1 MLPSMPRSAG
11 PDRWRHQARNG
22 RRAKRRIVPRGAV
35 DPAAGRTGGRYEANP
50 VPGVPVSTAVSAVG
64 RPEIWFE
71 QGVSLYRIAQSM
83 INAVA
88 TIWIPP
94 STTNTPAPMAMARA
108 VIRTDDSN
116 HTANASLLMPAEQR
130 ALIKWEICGT

>member
-1 MLPSMPRSAG
+1 
-11 PDRWRHQARNG
+11 
-22 RRAKRRIVPRGAV
+22 
-35 DPAAGRTGGRYEANP
+35 
-50 VPGVPVSTAVSAVG
+50 
-64 RPEIWFE
+64 
-71 QGVSLYRIAQSM
+71 VSLYRIAQSM

-94 STTNTPAPMAMARA
+94 STRNTPAPMAMARA